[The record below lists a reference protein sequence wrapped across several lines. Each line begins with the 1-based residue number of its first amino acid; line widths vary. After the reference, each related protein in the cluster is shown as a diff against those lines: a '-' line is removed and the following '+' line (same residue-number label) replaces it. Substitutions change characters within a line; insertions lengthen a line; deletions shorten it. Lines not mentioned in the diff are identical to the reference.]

1 MKVLDLTC
9 IVDDDPIFV
18 YGAKRMMEL
27 ANFSN
32 AFLIFN
38 NGHDALAKLKSLI
51 ESGENL
57 PDLILLDLNMPIM
70 DGWQFL
76 DSFTEFKIDKEIIIY
91 ILSSS
96 VDPVDHE
103 RSKHYSIVNNFVVKP
118 ISVDKVTEI
127 MDEIISNRA

>member
-1 MKVLDLTC
+1 
-9 IVDDDPIFV
+9 
-18 YGAKRMMEL
+18 MMEL

-32 AFLIFN
+32 GFLIFN
-38 NGHDALAKLKSLI
+38 NGQDALDKLKALI
-51 ESGENL
+51 ESGGIL

-76 DSFTEFKIDKEIIIY
+76 DSFTEFEIEKEIIIY
-91 ILSSS
+91 IVSSS

-103 RSKHYSIVNNFVVKP
+103 RSKHYSVVNNFVVKP

-127 MDEIISNRA
+127 MEEITSSK